1 MATTPFSPMS
11 NPMFNASGKN
21 MSLDPGLGMG
31 DGDMLKEQAAQ
42 QILARRKKLVTTP
55 GMGAGGIMG
64 ENVGGANLG
73 LF

>member
-1 MATTPFSPMS
+1 MATGFSPMS

-21 MSLDPGLGMG
+21 MSLDPGLGLG

-42 QILARRKKLVTTP
+42 QILARRKKLVATP
-55 GMGAGGIMG
+55 GMGTGGIMG
-64 ENVGGANLG
+64 EQAGAANLG